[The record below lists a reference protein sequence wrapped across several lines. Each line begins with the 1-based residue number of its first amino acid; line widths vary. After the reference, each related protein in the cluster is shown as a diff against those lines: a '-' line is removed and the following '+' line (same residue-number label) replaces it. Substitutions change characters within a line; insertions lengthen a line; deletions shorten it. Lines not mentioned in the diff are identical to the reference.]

1 MLLRLAP
8 WLFVVLWS
16 TGYIASKVGAE
27 HAEPFTFLTLR
38 FMIVLALLVPIV
50 WFSGGRIPP
59 WRDFTRAVL
68 AGAVIHA
75 VYLAGIL
82 WALRAGMP
90 AGVAA
95 LVVSLQPIVTALLSG
110 PLIGE
115 RVLARHWAGLVTG
128 LAGAMLV
135 LAPKTDLVGAAGI
148 GPWSIAACLGSLTA
162 ITAGTLFQK
171 ACCAHIDLRSAALP
185 QYLGALTV
193 AAVGALAFET
203 REVNWTPE
211 LWMALLW
218 LAVAL
223 SIGAIG
229 LLMLLI
235 RENAVWRT
243 SALFYLVPPTTAV
256 MAWALF
262 SETLTLVQVGGLV
275 LVCAAV
281 VMIEPS
287 RRRT

>member
-16 TGYIASKVGAE
+16 TGYIASKVGAGL
-27 HAEPFTFLTLR
+27 AEPFTFLTLR
-38 FMIVLALLVPIV
+38 FLIVLALLAPLV
-50 WFSGGRIPP
+50 WFAGGRLLP
-59 WRDFTRAVL
+59 WRDFTRAAF
-68 AGAVIHA
+68 AGALIHA
-75 VYLAGIL
+75 VYLAGVL

-135 LAPKTDLVGAAGI
+135 LAPKTDLAGAAGI
-148 GPWSIAACLGSLTA
+148 GPWSIAACLGSLAA

-185 QYLGALTV
+185 QYLGALAV
-193 AAVGALAFET
+193 AAIGALALET
-203 REVNWTPE
+203 REVTWTPE

-262 SETLTLVQVGGLV
+262 GETLTLVQVGGLV

-281 VMIEPS
+281 VMIEPP
-287 RRRT
+287 RRRN